1 MEARY
6 NCCVAINKALSSSHL
21 LHEASLSGLI
31 GKVDSRSLRAIC
43 HFCCFESKTL
53 TSNTKRFLVQ
63 LNDAVKRGPYL
74 SDRKRVEARPVVDT
88 AERF

>member
-1 MEARY
+1 MF
-6 NCCVAINKALSSSHL
+6 S
-21 LHEASLSGLI
+21 
-31 GKVDSRSLRAIC
+31 
-43 HFCCFESKTL
+43 
-53 TSNTKRFLVQ
+53 VQ